1 MIFGGSM
8 TNRAQI
14 GMTMFLISA
23 AVFFF
28 LLILAFKY
36 FAPMPS
42 LNSRVGWLLTAL
54 LLAASLSIWRQWRWI
69 ATALGVAFLAGLFAT
84 ISSVLTAIHG
94 LFVIAGIIAIA
105 IVPASATR
113 TVALYW
119 YFFTAVWLV
128 IFVVSS
134 QT

>member
-1 MIFGGSM
+1 M
-8 TNRAQI
+8 TKPAQI
-14 GMTMFLISA
+14 GMAMFLISA
-23 AVFFF
+23 TVFFF
-28 LLILAFKY
+28 LLILGFSHL
-36 FAPMPS
+36 APVPS

-69 ATALGVAFLAGLFAT
+69 TTALGIAFVAGLFAT

-94 LFVIAGIIAIA
+94 LFVVAGIISIALVPVSAIR
-105 IVPASATR
+105 S
-113 TVALYW
+113 VALYW